1 MQFLG
6 FLGQFLQTFPI
17 FARIDVTKTMKVSVE
32 KYVSPE
38 VVEYEML
45 SEGVLCGSNEG
56 LGETPGNPW
65 DQNLYGHD
73 LY

>member
-1 MQFLG
+1 MKNF
-6 FLGQFLQTFPI
+6 
-17 FARIDVTKTMKVSVE
+17 FAE

-38 VVEYEML
+38 VVEYEIL

-56 LGETPGNPW
+56 LGEEPGNPW
-65 DQNLYGHD
+65 DQSLYGHG

>member
-1 MQFLG
+1 MGDFRALFAKIFYICRYG
-6 FLGQFLQTFPI
+6 FIVMKNF
-17 FARIDVTKTMKVSVE
+17 FAE

-38 VVEYEML
+38 VVKYEIL

-56 LGETPGNPW
+56 LGEEPGNPW
-65 DQNLYGHD
+65 DQSLYGHD